1 MSPSSASA
9 VFEGE
14 NRTDPEYE
22 LYLNRSGIN
31 SIEAPR
37 AQVRVRAGGTLR
49 LRFLNR
55 GAPIHITVS
64 SSNIGTFSPF
74 FHENLYVVDET
85 LLAIPIRDD
94 SHEGF
99 FDIEVVSGYGVMKN
113 SFRVEVYTQKAPEAL
128 RRAAETPVLQP
139 VAHGRPHPLMA
150 TMGIALILY
159 SAWLFLKIDILN
171 TASFLVLII
180 GAVYTWYRQGSRS

>member
-1 MSPSSASA
+1 MPPFSVAAIPQDQAADDSIY
-9 VFEGE
+9 
-14 NRTDPEYE
+14 D

-37 AQVRVRAGGTLR
+37 APVRVIAGGVLR

-64 SSNIGTFSPF
+64 SSNIGTFSAF
-74 FHENLYVVDET
+74 FHENLYIVDET
-85 LLAIPIRDD
+85 LLTIPIREDC
-94 SHEGF
+94 HEGF
-99 FDIEVVSGYGVMKN
+99 FDIDIVSGYGVVQN
-113 SFRVEVYTQKAPEAL
+113 SFRVEVFPAGKPEKSA
-128 RRAAETPVLQP
+128 RREIDQPLQP
-139 VAHGRPHPLMA
+139 VPHARPHPLMA
-150 TMGIALILY
+150 AMGIALILY

-180 GAVYTWYRQGSRS
+180 GAVYTWYRQGSH

>member
-1 MSPSSASA
+1 MFPLSVAA
-9 VFEGE
+9 ILQEQ
-14 NRTDPEYE
+14 DPDDTVYD

-37 AQVRVRAGGTLR
+37 ASVRVRVGGTLH

-74 FHENLYVVDET
+74 FHENLYIVDET
-85 LLAIPIRDD
+85 LLTIAIRDD
-94 SHEGF
+94 CHEGF
-99 FDIEVVSGYGVMKN
+99 FDIDILSGYGVVKN
-113 SFRVEVYTQKAPEAL
+113 SFRVEVFSDKKPKPARPEY
-128 RRAAETPVLQP
+128 EPPLQP

-150 TMGIALILY
+150 ALGVGLVLYCAWLY
-159 SAWLFLKIDILN
+159 SKIEILN
-171 TASFLVLII
+171 TASFLVLVI
-180 GAVYTWYRQGSRS
+180 GAVYTWYRQGSH

>member
-1 MSPSSASA
+1 MFPPAVVASLKD
-9 VFEGE
+9 EGADD
-14 NRTDPEYE
+14 TIYDM
-22 LYLNRSGIN
+22 YLNRSGIN

-37 AQVRVRAGGTLR
+37 APVRVRIGGVLR

-85 LLAIPIRDD
+85 LLTIAIRSDC
-94 SHEGF
+94 HEGF
-99 FDIEVVSGYGVMKN
+99 FDVDIVSGYGVVKN
-113 SFRVEVYTQKAPEAL
+113 SFRVEVFSQSRMEPLK
-128 RRAAETPVLQP
+128 RETEPPLQP

-150 TMGIALILY
+150 AMGIALILY
-159 SAWLFLKIDILN
+159 SGWLFLQIDILN

-180 GAVYTWYRQGSRS
+180 GAVYTWYRQGSH